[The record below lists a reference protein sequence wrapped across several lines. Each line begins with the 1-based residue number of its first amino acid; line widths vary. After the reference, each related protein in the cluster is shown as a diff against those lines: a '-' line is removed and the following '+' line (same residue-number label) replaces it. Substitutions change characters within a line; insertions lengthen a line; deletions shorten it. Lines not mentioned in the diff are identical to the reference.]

1 MPWSLI
7 LWLIQLL
14 GPALLDL
21 IMRFF
26 NRTRVLAPVAAIALG
41 AELTAIRHSNRP
53 RREKRVLALRVL
65 RREVAA
71 EAKALADAAELE
83 ALRIASA

>member
-21 IMRFF
+21 IIRFF
-26 NRTRVLAPVAAIALG
+26 KRTNALAPTAANALTV
-41 AELTAIRHSNRP
+41 ELTAIKHSNRP
-53 RREKRVLALRVL
+53 RREKRALAKRVL
-65 RREVAA
+65 RREMAA
-71 EAKALADAAELE
+71 EAKTLAEEAELE
-83 ALRIASA
+83 ASEFESA